1 MAVVRVWRHHD
12 TDHPGLIGD
21 AFVTRGYELQ
31 VELIDLKNGPS
42 SLEGVDILLILGS
55 SSSVYDHSAQ
65 QAWLANEMTVLG
77 EAIEQAIPVFG
88 VCFGSQML
96 CQHFGGRV
104 ERAREGEVGWFEIEP
119 IDGTGISSGPWFQ
132 YHFDHCVLPASATVV
147 AANPRAVQAFT
158 LGRNVGVQ
166 FHPEVDA
173 SQLTDWFLDD
183 EAARNGTIDAAAHI
197 AEATANHE
205 RLVRDADELV
215 AWFLNRLQS

>member
-1 MAVVRVWRHHD
+1 MGVVRVWRHHD
-12 TDHPGLIGD
+12 TDHPGLIGE
-21 AFVTRGYELQ
+21 AFMTRGFELQ
-31 VELIDLKNGPS
+31 VELIDTENGPT
-42 SLEGVDILLILGS
+42 SLEGVDILLVLGS
-55 SSSVYDHSAQ
+55 SSSVYDPAAQ

-77 EAIEQAIPVFG
+77 EAIEQGIPVFG
-88 VCFGSQML
+88 ICFGSQML

-104 ERAREGEVGWFEIEP
+104 ERAPEGEVGWFEIEP

-147 AANPRAVQAFT
+147 ATNPRAVQAFT
-158 LGRNVGVQ
+158 LGRHVGVQ

-173 SQLTDWFLDD
+173 SQLTDWFMDD

-205 RLVRDADELV
+205 RLVRDADALV
-215 AWFLNRLQS
+215 AWFLHRLQS

>member
-1 MAVVRVWRHHD
+1 MGVVRVWRHHD
-12 TDHPGLIGD
+12 TDHPGLIGE
-21 AFVTRGYELQ
+21 AFMTRGFELQ
-31 VELIDLKNGPS
+31 VELIDIENGPT
-42 SLEGVDILLILGS
+42 SLEGVDILLVLGS
-55 SSSVYDHSAQ
+55 SASVYDPAALE
-65 QAWLANEMTVLG
+65 AWLANEMAVLG
-77 EAIEQAIPVFG
+77 HAIEQEIPVFG
-88 VCFGSQML
+88 ICFGSQML

-158 LGRNVGVQ
+158 VGRNVGVQ

-183 EAARNGTIDAAAHI
+183 EAVRNGTIDAASHI
-197 AEATANHE
+197 AEAAASHE
-205 RLVRDADELV
+205 RLVHDADELV
-215 AWFLNRLQS
+215 AWFLHRLQS

>member
-21 AFVTRGYELQ
+21 AFTARGFELD
-31 VELIDLKNGPS
+31 VELLDALNPPTP
-42 SLEGVDILLILGS
+42 LDGVDVLLILGS
-55 SSSVYDHSAQ
+55 SSSVYDPAAQ

-77 EAIEQAIPVFG
+77 EAIEQGIPVFG
-88 VCFGSQML
+88 ICFGSQML
-96 CQHFGGRV
+96 CQHFGGHV

-147 AANPRAVQAFT
+147 ATNPQAVQAFT

-183 EAARNGTIDAAAHI
+183 EAARNGTIDAASHI

-215 AWFLNRLQS
+215 AWFLDRLPS

>member
-1 MAVVRVWRHHD
+1 VRVWRHHD

-21 AFVTRGYELQ
+21 AFTARGFELD
-31 VELIDLKNGPS
+31 VELLDALNPPTP
-42 SLEGVDILLILGS
+42 LDGVDVLLILGS
-55 SSSVYDHSAQ
+55 SSSVYDPAAQ

-77 EAIEQAIPVFG
+77 EAIEQGIPVFG
-88 VCFGSQML
+88 ICFGSQML
-96 CQHFGGRV
+96 CQHFGGHV

-147 AANPRAVQAFT
+147 ATNPQAVQAFT

-183 EAARNGTIDAAAHI
+183 EAARNGTIDAASHI

-215 AWFLNRLQS
+215 AWFLDRLPS

>member
-1 MAVVRVWRHHD
+1 MAVVRVWRHHG

-21 AFVTRGYELQ
+21 AFTARGFELD
-31 VELIDLKNGPS
+31 VELIDALNPPTP
-42 SLEGVDILLILGS
+42 LDGVDILLVLGS
-55 SSSVYDHSAQ
+55 SSSVYDPAAQ

-77 EAIEQAIPVFG
+77 EAIEQGIPVFG
-88 VCFGSQML
+88 ICFGSQML

-132 YHFDHCVLPASATVV
+132 YHFDHCVLPASATIV
-147 AANPRAVQAFT
+147 AANRRAVQAFT
-158 LGRNVGVQ
+158 VGRNVGVQ

-183 EAARNGTIDAAAHI
+183 EAARNGTIDAVSHI
-197 AEATANHE
+197 AEATASHE
-205 RLVRDADELV
+205 RLVRDADALV
-215 AWFLNRLQS
+215 AWFLHRLQS